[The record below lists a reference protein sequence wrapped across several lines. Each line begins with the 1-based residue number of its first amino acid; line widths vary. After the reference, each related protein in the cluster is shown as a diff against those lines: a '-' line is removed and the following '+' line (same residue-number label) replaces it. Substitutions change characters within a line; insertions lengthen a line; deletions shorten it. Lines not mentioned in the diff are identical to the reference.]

1 MRGAVASLRERRE
14 VINNLNVFPV
24 PDGDTGTN
32 LLLTMEAAEA
42 ALEGEPPGGTGAQL
56 AALAHGALMG
66 SRGNSGIIL
75 SQLLEG
81 LAAGIPAGAARG
93 AAESLIRGIAEG
105 VKLAYGSVREPV
117 EGTMLTVAREVSEGL
132 QASSPGT
139 LSELLRIACRLAAE
153 SLDRTPLMLA
163 ALADAGVVDAGGA
176 GLVAML
182 EGITGAPGEGAQG
195 FDWERHS
202 AVPVHVEYG
211 GPGSG
216 IVFLIDCAPEE
227 VALLE
232 SRLSPMGDSLLVAG
246 AAPPYR
252 VHIHTDS
259 TDRVLAAV
267 RSFGEV
273 TGVRTADFSG
283 LAAGAQDAGTGSSP
297 VAVLAYSVSGQ
308 LASAFAELGA
318 RVTGSGWPGHQPGT
332 GDVLQAVRGA
342 GAEVVIVLPNDTE
355 TFKVALMARKL
366 GDGVVLVVPA
376 VTPVQG
382 LAAMEEFTE
391 DDPEKLFSRM
401 ERRARRVRNGHA
413 ARAVR
418 DARVDGVDVSRGQVV
433 GFVEGR
439 ASFAGDDIDQVALR
453 VCSELLDSGG
463 TVLTL
468 VGGPGIESDRPG
480 ITGELGR
487 RYPGLDIEWY
497 EAPHRRYELLVGLE

>member
-1 MRGAVASLRERRE
+1 M
-14 VINNLNVFPV
+14 
-24 PDGDTGTN
+24 
-32 LLLTMEAAEA
+32 
-42 ALEGEPPGGTGAQL
+42 
-56 AALAHGALMG
+56 
-66 SRGNSGIIL
+66 
-75 SQLLEG
+75 
-81 LAAGIPAGAARG
+81 
-93 AAESLIRGIAEG
+93 
-105 VKLAYGSVREPV
+105 
-117 EGTMLTVAREVSEGL
+117 
-132 QASSPGT
+132 
-139 LSELLRIACRLAAE
+139 
-153 SLDRTPLMLA
+153 
-163 ALADAGVVDAGGA
+163 
-176 GLVAML
+176 
-182 EGITGAPGEGAQG
+182 
-195 FDWERHS
+195 
-202 AVPVHVEYG
+202 EYG
-211 GPGSG
+211 GPGAG
-216 IVFLIDCAPEE
+216 IVFFLDCAPEE
-227 VALLE
+227 VTLLE
-232 SRLSPMGDSLLVAG
+232 SRLSPMGDSLVVAG

-259 TDRVLAAV
+259 TDRVLAAA

-283 LAAGAQDAGTGSSP
+283 LAKGAEDAGTGSSP

-308 LASAFAELGA
+308 LGSAFEELGA
-318 RVTGSGWPGHQPGT
+318 RIHRFREVARSPSGT
-332 GDVLQAVRGA
+332 GDVLEAVRGA

-355 TFKVALMARKL
+355 TLKVALMARKL
-366 GDGVVLVVPA
+366 GDGAVLVVPA

-391 DDPEKLFSRM
+391 DDPERLFGRM
-401 ERRARRVRNGHA
+401 ERRARRVRNGHV

-439 ASFAGDDIDQVALR
+439 ASFAGDDINQVALR

-497 EAPHRRYELLVGLE
+497 EAERQRYELIVGVE